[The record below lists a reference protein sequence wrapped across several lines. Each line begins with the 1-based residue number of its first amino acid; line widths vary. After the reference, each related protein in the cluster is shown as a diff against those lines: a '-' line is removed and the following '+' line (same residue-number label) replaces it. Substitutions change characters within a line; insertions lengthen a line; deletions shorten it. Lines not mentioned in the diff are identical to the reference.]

1 MVISELLAAVP
12 GPARDPTAS
21 RLARART
28 RLPRNGGVRP
38 AAHGRAGP
46 LESVSC
52 PTARLVRDLCQL
64 PSRRCPDIKAVM
76 TFIFLIQTV
85 HGLEL
90 LTGTGGLRNHAVI
103 VDCTIIHEKFQIE
116 IIFDKY
122 FS

>member
-12 GPARDPTAS
+12 GSARDPTAS

-28 RLPRNGGVRP
+28 RLPRNSGGRP
-38 AAHGRAGP
+38 AAHGRGGP

-64 PSRRCPDIKAVM
+64 PSRRIKAVM

-85 HGLEL
+85 HDIEQ

-116 IIFDKY
+116 FIFDKY
-122 FS
+122 IS